1 VLDLWNETSWTS
13 QSVLLL
19 LFNGDISEQLW
30 TTEKYLF
37 ASSFTFLITM
47 TLKVLNKNRG
57 M

>member
-1 VLDLWNETSWTS
+1 
-13 QSVLLL
+13 LLL
-19 LFNGDISEQLW
+19 LFNGDLSEQLW